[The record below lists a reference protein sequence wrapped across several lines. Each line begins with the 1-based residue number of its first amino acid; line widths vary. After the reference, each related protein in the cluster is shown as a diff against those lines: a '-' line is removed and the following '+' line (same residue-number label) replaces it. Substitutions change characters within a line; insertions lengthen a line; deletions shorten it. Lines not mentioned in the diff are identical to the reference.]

1 MSLATITSEQFYAT
15 FEKLSDR
22 AKLVFMLQAKSQG
35 YSYKLD
41 SQPDAIPWRFYE
53 SYIDAHLV
61 VSTFVECFGP
71 NPICRESTYT
81 KGHPQTILDIL
92 YLELQHAEMNRHN
105 IKRIEKIQEII
116 NSMYQHGAR
125 CADDLDTL
133 YLTNEYLRD
142 PVYAEDFVETLM
154 QKK

>member
-35 YSYKLD
+35 YSYELD

-53 SYIDAHLV
+53 SSIDTHLV

-71 NPICRESTYT
+71 NPICRESTYA
-81 KGHPQTILDIL
+81 KGRPQTILDIL
-92 YLELQHAEMNRHN
+92 YLELCSERKSNTEK
-105 IKRIEKIQEII
+105 IKRIQEII